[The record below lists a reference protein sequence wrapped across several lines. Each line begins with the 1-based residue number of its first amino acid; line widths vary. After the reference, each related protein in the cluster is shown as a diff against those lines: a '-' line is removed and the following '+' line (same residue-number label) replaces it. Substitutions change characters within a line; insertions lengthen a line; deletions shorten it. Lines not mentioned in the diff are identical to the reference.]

1 MDKQIKATASEIA
14 NLWASYMNASST
26 NAMLTY
32 FKENVEDEDIRDLLI
47 NAYDLSTFALET
59 TSQLLTESG
68 TPVPKGFSEQ
78 DVDLKAPSLYSDTY
92 TLFFTI
98 NLHVLVMTHCANG
111 ISQSSHEDV
120 YKFYTES
127 LGKAN
132 SVHMQAITIAQ
143 RKGVYVSPPNI
154 PTSDTVNFVKKDSF
168 LNGWFGDK
176 RPLLAVEIAQF
187 YANIERNVLGA
198 ATLLGF
204 AQVAESKDIKDF
216 LIKGSNIA
224 KKHVSNFSNYL
235 EKSFIPVPMG
245 SDSYVTESSHVSPF
259 SDKLM
264 LFYTIGMITQGVA
277 FYGMS
282 IATNARRDI
291 TTLYAKLSGEIAFY
305 AEEGIKLM
313 IHNDWFEEPPR
324 MVDRNDLIQN
334 GRE

>member
-32 FKENVEDEDIRDLLI
+32 LKENVEDDEIRGLL
-47 NAYDLSTFALET
+47 NSAYDLSTFALET
-59 TSQLLTESG
+59 ISQLLTESAV
-68 TPVPKGFSEQ
+68 PVPKGFSEK
-78 DVDLKAPSLYSDTY
+78 DVNLTAPRLYSDTY
-92 TLFFTI
+92 TLYFAI
-98 NLHVLVMTHCANG
+98 NLHILVMTQCANS
-111 ISQSSHEDV
+111 IPQSSHEEI
-120 YKFYTES
+120 YKFYTET
-127 LGKAN
+127 LRRAN

-143 RKGVYVSPPNI
+143 NKGIYVSPPTI
-154 PTSDTVNFVKKDSF
+154 PTSDTVHFVKKDSF
-168 LNGWFGDK
+168 LTGWFGDK
-176 RPLLAVEIAQF
+176 RPLLASEIAQF
-187 YANIERNVLGA
+187 YANIERNTLGA
-198 ATLLGF
+198 ATILGF
-204 AQVAESKDIKDF
+204 AQVAESKEIRTY
-216 LIKGSNIA
+216 LLKGNNIA
-224 KKHVSNFSNYL
+224 KKHVSSFSNYL
-235 EKSFIPVPMG
+235 EKNSIPVPMG
-245 SDSYVTESSHVSPF
+245 SDSYVSESSHVSPF

-264 LFYTIGMITQGVA
+264 LFYTIGMITQGIA
-277 FYGMS
+277 FYGIS